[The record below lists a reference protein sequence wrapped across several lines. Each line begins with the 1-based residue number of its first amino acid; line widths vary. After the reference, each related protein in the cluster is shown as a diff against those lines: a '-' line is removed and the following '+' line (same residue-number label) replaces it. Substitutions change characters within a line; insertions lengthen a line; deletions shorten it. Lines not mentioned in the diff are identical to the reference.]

1 MKQTPMPRR
10 TAGLKPSGQL
20 QRKTGLKSLNPLV
33 RKAAF
38 GRAAPL
44 LHGDQP
50 TARKRPRDTGPSK
63 DLKDQLKAERAKG
76 TCERCGRAGRLDVH
90 HRRGRKIGGTTR
102 PEINSPVNLL
112 VLCRP
117 CHSGITVTNGNR
129 ADAEFEGLL
138 IREDLRDPAD
148 VPVKLADGWFLL
160 TTTGTRT
167 PTTAPDSADNTEPVN
182 AIGEAP

>member
-1 MKQTPMPRR
+1 MKPGGQLRR
-10 TAGLKPSGQL
+10 TTGLKPSGQL
-20 QRKTGLKSLNPLV
+20 RRKTGLKSLNPLV

-38 GRAAPL
+38 GRATPL
-44 LHGDQP
+44 LHGGKP
-50 TARKRPRDTGPSK
+50 TAPKRQRDTGPTK
-63 DLKDQLKAERAKG
+63 DTKDQLKTERAKG
-76 TCERCGRAGRLDVH
+76 KCERCGRGGRLDVH

-112 VLCRP
+112 ALCRA
-117 CHSGITVTNGNR
+117 CHSIITVTNGSR

-138 IREDLRDPAD
+138 IREDLRNPAD

-167 PTTAPDSADNTEPVN
+167 PTTAPDTADNPTPVDS
-182 AIGEAP
+182 IGEVS